1 MLDQSSLELF
11 AIAVVEDPF
20 GLNSKQAVLRM
31 GQPVTASIRGVVLKD
46 VIKVPRN
53 AVSQLNKVY
62 VVDKQQQ
69 TLSQRTI
76 EALWTD
82 AQHMIIRDP
91 GIQNGDWLATTRL
104 VYAPEGSPV
113 EIIPDAEQGEVLA
126 TAETKETS
134 QR

>member
-1 MLDQSSLELF
+1 
-11 AIAVVEDPF
+11 
-20 GLNSKQAVLRM
+20 M
-31 GQPVTASIRGVVLKD
+31 GQPVTAAIAGITLKD

-62 VVDKQQQ
+62 VIDKERL

-76 EALWTD
+76 EPLWSD
-82 AQHMIIRDP
+82 EQHMIIRDP
-91 GIQNGDWLATTRL
+91 GIQDGNLLATTRL

-113 EIIPDAEQGEVLA
+113 EIIPNANQTDELA